1 MTNPDS
7 EKRPLLPLPALAGPV
22 PDRTGVGGP
31 SNDYGAAADFL
42 SEMGRVFIAPNQ
54 FAERLQRLEAGQH
67 FWVAQVGFGAG
78 LTFLQVCALW
88 QTLVVPRFAQGDL
101 PQLRYLSF
109 EPRPLTHSQLRQA
122 HQSLV
127 DSLVDSPAN
136 PPASVELTDWMAR
149 LQADYPLRL
158 PGWHQCD
165 WADLGVS
172 LQVFWG
178 EALAGL
184 RELETPMDVW
194 LLDGLA
200 SAGHSTETGAETGSE
215 TPGSAL
221 FQPALFQ
228 TMARLSHAGST
239 FSVCPATG
247 EMDPVL
253 AQAGFAVRT
262 RAGLGDRHPMGC
274 GEMRHP
280 RAETCL
286 TPWFA
291 PAPAVKRRQS
301 GLSALVVGGGLA
313 GATTARALAEAGLEV
328 TVLEAQEAPAQA
340 ASGNLGGT
348 LHPLVTADWNRRS
361 QFYTLGL
368 AATHRWL
375 QPWLA
380 DPVTGVQGELA
391 GSVQLAVSDALS
403 ARFDKALSAVPLPEA
418 LAQPLDAKQA
428 SAQLGTQ
435 TEVAGMWFPQ
445 GGWVSPPTVVQHC
458 LTHPNIRV
466 VCNASVSDWGK
477 NDQAWWVETAQG
489 RFVADHVV
497 LATGALEKTGHARL
511 RLPIRPAKGQ
521 VTHLPASAVS
531 GELSAPVNHK
541 GYSIQASWPQAP
553 DVAAV
558 CGATFEGDDPG
569 QALTAAAH
577 QKNLEAVTS
586 ALPHWLTASCVG
598 NQPEPAHLSGR
609 LAYRPTTPD
618 HLPVV
623 GPVPD
628 WEAFDRTYATQAPGQ
643 RPRQYPD
650 MPYQAGLWVNNGHGS
665 RGLMS
670 VFLAADLLAAQITQR
685 PWPMPTP
692 VVHWLHPARF
702 AIRAWQ
708 KGQSDLKPDFKP

>member
-1 MTNPDS
+1 MSDI
-7 EKRPLLPLPALAGPV
+7 
-22 PDRTGVGGP
+22 D
-31 SNDYGAAADFL
+31 
-42 SEMGRVFIAPNQ
+42 RVFIAPNQ
-54 FAERLQRLEAGQH
+54 FIERLQRLEAGQD
-67 FWVAQVGFGAG
+67 FWVAEVGFGAG

-88 QTLVVPRFAQGDL
+88 QAIVVPRFAREDR
-101 PQLRYLSF
+101 PQLRFVSF
-109 EPRPLTHSQLRQA
+109 EHAPLTLSQLKQT

-127 DSLVDSPAN
+127 DFMVNPA
-136 PPASVELTDWMAR
+136 PSVELTEWMAR
-149 LQADYPLRL
+149 LQADYPLRV

-165 WADLGVS
+165 WADLGVR

-178 EALAGL
+178 EALIGL
-184 RELETPMDVW
+184 KELETQMDVW
-194 LLDGLA
+194 LLDGFSPASDSDQA
-200 SAGHSTETGAETGSE
+200 SAEGRT
-215 TPGSAL
+215 SAL

-228 TMARLSHAGST
+228 TMARLSHAHST
-239 FSVCPATG
+239 FSICPATG
-247 EMDPVL
+247 EMGSL
-253 AQAGFAVRT
+253 LEQAGFTVQA
-262 RAGLGDRHPMGC
+262 RAGLGERHSMRC
-274 GEMRHP
+274 GRMRHP
-280 RAETCL
+280 RAEACL

-291 PAPAVKRRQS
+291 PAPAVKGRQNAVD
-301 GLSALVVGGGLA
+301 ALVVGGGLA
-313 GATTARALAEAGLEV
+313 GTTTAWALAEAGLQV
-328 TVLEAQEAPAQA
+328 TVLEAQEAPAKA

-380 DPVTGVQGELA
+380 DPITGVQGTLA

-403 ARFDKALSAVPLPEA
+403 ARFDKALTAVPLPEA

-428 SAQLGTQ
+428 SEQLGTQ
-435 TEVAGMWFPQ
+435 TDVAGVWFPQ

-466 VCNASVSDWGK
+466 VCNARVSDWGK
-477 NDQAWWVETAQG
+477 NDQAWWAETAQG
-489 RFVADHVV
+489 RFDADHLI
-497 LATGALEKTGHARL
+497 LATGALDKTSQSRL

-521 VTHLPASAVS
+521 VTHLSASAVS
-531 GELSAPVNHK
+531 GTLSAPVNHK
-541 GYSIQASWPQAP
+541 GYSIQANWPQAP
-553 DVAAV
+553 EVAAV
-558 CGATFEGDDPG
+558 CGATFEGDDPS
-569 QALTAAAH
+569 QILTAAAH
-577 QKNLEAVTS
+577 RQNLGAVTS
-586 ALPHWLTASCVG
+586 ALPHWLSDSFAGSQT
-598 NQPEPAHLSGR
+598 EPTHLAGR

-628 WEAFDRTYATQAPGQ
+628 WEAFDRTYAALAPGQ

-650 MPYQAGLWVNNGHGS
+650 MPYHAGLWVNNGHGS

-685 PWPMPTP
+685 PWPLPTP
-692 VVHWLHPARF
+692 VTHWLHPARF

-708 KGQSDLKPDFKP
+708 KRQSDFKPDFKH